1 MTHRFSFARR
11 MMMGTALA
19 ITVAL
24 PLTGCMATSVAGNG
38 EITIAEQSKAGMTTG
53 MIPRLAEH
61 LGYFADE
68 GLTVNEYVTV
78 TKGADALSGMVSGSV
93 DVAHIGPEGVMAAAN
108 GGDVIGLGAMTDA
121 NIWTTVAAPDIKS
134 WSDLKGKTVALGA
147 TSDITKAMFDEL
159 ARSAGLD
166 PDKDVEV
173 VALGATPQRLA
184 AVQNNQAAATIIAYP
199 TAHSIEAN
207 GKMTILGFG
216 TEDGE
221 VPEMATTEI
230 TADSRWAEANP
241 DEAVGY
247 LTAIRRTVDYLKD
260 PQNNEEIIPVIA
272 QMTGHDP
279 VAVERGL
286 EVYFQDPPAEGVYY
300 PDNFRHAPGAFDAT
314 VQAYVDM
321 KLLTEPVAEDE
332 YMDYSY
338 ADQVKEKK

>member
-1 MTHRFSFARR
+1 MKHRFSTARR
-11 MMMGTALA
+11 LVMGTALA

-24 PLTGCMATSVAGNG
+24 PLTGCMATSVTGDG
-38 EITIAEQSKAGMTTG
+38 QITIAEQSRAGMTTG

-61 LGYFADE
+61 LGFFDDE
-68 GLTVNEYVTV
+68 GLTVSEYVTV

-108 GGDVIGLGAMTDA
+108 GGNVIGLGAMTDA
-121 NIWTTVAAPDIKS
+121 NIWTMVASPDIES
-134 WSDLKGKTVALGA
+134 WSDLKGETVALGA
-147 TSDITKAMFDEL
+147 NSDITKAMFDEL
-159 ARSAGLD
+159 ASSAGLD
-166 PDKDVEV
+166 PNEDVEV

-184 AVQNNQAAATIIAYP
+184 AVENNQAAATLIAYP
-199 TAHSIEAN
+199 TAHSIETG

-230 TADSRWAEANP
+230 AADSRWAEANS

-260 PQNNEEIIPVIA
+260 PDNNEEIVPVIA
-272 QMTGHDP
+272 EMTGHDP
-279 VAVERGL
+279 EAVERGL
-286 EVYFQDPPAEGVYY
+286 EVYFQNPPADGVYY
-300 PDNFRHAPGAFDAT
+300 PEDFHHAPGAFDAT
-314 VQAYVDM
+314 VNAYVDM
-321 KLLTEPVAEDE
+321 RLLTEPVAENE